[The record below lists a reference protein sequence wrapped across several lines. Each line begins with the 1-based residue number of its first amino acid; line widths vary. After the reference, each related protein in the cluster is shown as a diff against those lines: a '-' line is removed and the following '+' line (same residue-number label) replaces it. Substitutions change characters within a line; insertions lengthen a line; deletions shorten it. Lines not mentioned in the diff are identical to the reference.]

1 VADPKHP
8 AAKAG
13 RFVRAVGLG
22 IARELEKRA
31 DAPPKAKPEP
41 LPPPPP
47 VRTGGIVGTAVFYAF
62 IVGLVAGL
70 LSLLKADTLAAHGT
84 PRLVF
89 RLTLGGVMLAVALLL
104 ETNWHLANQRLGQRV
119 LTRIWG
125 PRGAMNKRE
134 RFIARRV
141 RDVLMLVGI
150 GFLAG
155 AVYEILTAFVGTE

>member
-1 VADPKHP
+1 VPDPKHR

-13 RFVRAVGLG
+13 RLVRAVGLG

-31 DAPPKAKPEP
+31 DAPRPEP
-41 LPPPPP
+41 PPPPPP
-47 VRTGGIVGTAVFYAF
+47 VRTGGFIGTAVFYAF

-70 LSLLKADTLAAHGT
+70 LSVVKADSLAHGT

-89 RLTLGGVMLAVALLL
+89 RLTLGGVLLAVAVLLM
-104 ETNWHLANQRLGQRV
+104 TNWHLANQRLGQRL
-119 LTRIWG
+119 LTRMWG

-134 RFIARRV
+134 RFIAHRV
-141 RDVLMLVGI
+141 RDGLTLVGI
-150 GFLAG
+150 AFLAG